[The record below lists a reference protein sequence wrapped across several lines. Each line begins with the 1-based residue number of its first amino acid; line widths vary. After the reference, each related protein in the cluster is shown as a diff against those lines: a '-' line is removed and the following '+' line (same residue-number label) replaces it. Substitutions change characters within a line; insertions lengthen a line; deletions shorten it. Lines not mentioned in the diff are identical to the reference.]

1 MPFFRR
7 ISSTGPAAI
16 SWRKFRKDAWA
27 LVSLWLVCILLL
39 VSAFAYFIIPD
50 HTPNADRQLLELP
63 LLAPGSTVKL
73 IKVPQSE
80 PFETSFLH
88 RAFTGS
94 PDRYHYIPV
103 TTVEELTN
111 VIRYT
116 GITGD
121 RDSLDLSV
129 WDGHFSTQ
137 KYIETQTF
145 WLGTD
150 RFGRDVLSRLV
161 LGSRVSLMVGLLAML
176 VSGFT
181 GIIMGALAGYYR
193 GRVDA
198 VISWLI
204 NVTWSVP
211 TLLMVIVVGL
221 VLGKGMFPVFLAV
234 GLTMWVDV
242 ARVVRGQFLQL
253 QGKEFAEAGKALGF
267 RHPRIIFRH
276 LLPNA
281 AGPIIVI
288 LVSNFASAIL
298 VESGLSFLGFGA
310 APPVPSWG
318 NMIESHRQYMLTGQA
333 HLALVPGFAIMLL
346 VLGCTMI
353 GNGLRNALDE
363 RS

>member
-1 MPFFRR
+1 MSFFRR
-7 ISSTGPAAI
+7 TSLTGPAAI
-16 SWRKFRKDAWA
+16 SWRKFRKDTWA
-27 LVSLWLVCILLL
+27 VVSLWLVCILVL
-39 VSAFAYFIIPD
+39 VSAFAYFLVPD
-50 HTPNADRQLLELP
+50 HTPDADRQLLEMP
-63 LLAPGSTVKL
+63 LLPPGS
-73 IKVPQSE
+73 KVTLLKIPQ
-80 PFETSFLH
+80 PVQGETSFLH
-88 RAFTGS
+88 WWWSGM
-94 PDRYHYIPV
+94 PDHYRYIPV
-103 TTVEELTN
+103 TDVEERGDM
-111 VIRYT
+111 VCYT
-116 GITGD
+116 GTTGD
-121 RDSLDLSV
+121 RDSLAVSV
-129 WDGHFSTQ
+129 WNGNFSGKQ
-137 KYIETQTF
+137 YIKTQTF
-145 WLGTD
+145 WLGSD

-176 VSGFT
+176 VSGLT
-181 GIIMGALAGYYR
+181 GVVMGALAGYYR

-198 VISWLI
+198 VITWLI

-221 VLGKGMFPVFLAV
+221 VLGKGMLPVFLAV

-346 VLGCTMI
+346 VLCCTMI